1 MESIF
6 KFRSRAKQLI
16 DFSGLQWGS
25 ITPTDIDGLIEYK
38 NKAMVFMEFK
48 HDGAQMPK
56 GQELALQRLA
66 DDSQKVGKEA
76 TVLECVHYVSNCDN
90 DVTAA
95 DAIVRR
101 LYYKG
106 KWYNDG
112 KTTVKGKINSFI
124 SYVENPF
131 RKI

>member
-1 MESIF
+1 MESLV
-6 KFRSRAKQLI
+6 KHRERAKQII
-16 DFSGLQWGS
+16 DFTGLQWDT

-48 HDGAQMPK
+48 YNDAQMPK

-76 TVLECVHYVSNCDN
+76 TVLECIHFVGDCN
-90 DVTAA
+90 DDVIAP

-101 LYYKG
+101 IYYKG
-106 KWYNDG
+106 KWYDDG
-112 KTTVKGKINSFI
+112 KSTVKDKIDSFI
-124 SYVENPF
+124 SYVSNRRF
-131 RKI
+131 I

>member
-1 MESIF
+1 MESLV
-6 KFRSRAKQLI
+6 KHRERAKQII
-16 DFSGLQWGS
+16 DFTGLQWDT

-48 HDGAQMPK
+48 YNDAQMPK

-76 TVLECVHYVSNCDN
+76 TVLECIHFVGDCN
-90 DVTAA
+90 DDVIAT

-101 LYYKG
+101 IYYKG
-106 KWYNDG
+106 KWYDDG
-112 KTTVKGKINSFI
+112 KSTVKDKIDSFI
-124 SYVENPF
+124 SYVSNRRF
-131 RKI
+131 I